1 MFEGR
6 FSFLFFFFAGIHWGS
21 ADLSKYFLL
30 FFQLLFISRVIWAKV
45 TRAKPIPSLH
55 LCICSVDC
63 VAVQFFIPSSSKGC
77 CVCKTAGF
85 FSCSSLSERSRLLQK
100 CSWVQQPAD
109 ADAAGGAADWGQ
121 APFSHITAAWNAL
134 FVLIVLVLTSS
145 ASTGRRATNS
155 FWGLYRLKN

>member
-1 MFEGR
+1 MCFR
-6 FSFLFFFFAGIHWGS
+6 AIYFAGIHCGS

-30 FFQLLFISRVIWAKV
+30 FFQMPFISRFIWAKV
-45 TRAKPIPSLH
+45 TRAKPIPSRH

-63 VAVQFFIPSSSKGC
+63 VAVQFFIPSSKGC

-109 ADAAGGAADWGQ
+109 ADTAGGAADWGQ
-121 APFSHITAAWNAL
+121 APSHITAAWNVL
-134 FVLIVLVLTSS
+134 FVLTVLVLTSS
-145 ASTGRRATNS
+145 VSSGRRATNS
-155 FWGLYRLKN
+155 FWGLYHSKNYYGLK